1 MVDKEGNSCAPGK
14 GGWLVIRKPWASML
28 ATIHG
33 DHDRYV
39 ETYWTA
45 VPGCYAAGDAAV
57 RDTDGY
63 IRVLGRMD
71 DVLNVAGHR
80 LGTMEIEST
89 LVAHDAVAEA
99 AVIGVADDL
108 KGQVPKAFVIL
119 SVGKKASDNL
129 RNELRDHVAQ
139 TIGKIARPDSIEFV
153 ETLPKT
159 RSGKIMRR
167 LLKAKEAGHDIG
179 DTSTLDPMSFADG
192 EE

>member
-1 MVDKEGNSCAPGK
+1 MRPGE
-14 GGWLVIRKPWASML
+14 GGWLVIRKPWPSML
-28 ATIHG
+28 ATVYG

-45 VPGCYAAGDAAV
+45 VPGCYVAGDAAV
-57 RDTDGY
+57 RDADGY

-89 LVAHDAVAEA
+89 LVAHPAVAEA
-99 AVIGVADDL
+99 AVIGVADEL

-119 SVGKKASDNL
+119 TEGNEASD
-129 RNELRDHVAQ
+129 ELLQSLLDHVA
-139 TIGKIARPDSIEFV
+139 TSIGKIARPQEIEFV
-153 ETLPKT
+153 ASLPKT

-167 LLKAKEAGHDIG
+167 LLKAKEAGEEIG
-179 DTSTLDPMSFADG
+179 DTSTLDPTSFAKD
-192 EE
+192 ED